1 MIRLKLLLISFWGIS
16 CTFEVQ
22 AQHLVSIYGK
32 TIKADGFTELSQVI
46 VRGKAGIIGKSDENG
61 FFSVVTSSNDSLIL
75 EHIGYLPIRTSV
87 KRIMRSDTTTV
98 LYHVFMFVPTSYTTK
113 EVKIY
118 SYTREELVQAFLK
131 MRTDSIFDR
140 YAMDIEK
147 VLLLGYKD
155 EHTRIDMV
163 EYMLRNPNQ
172 FRNFTISDYRG
183 VVYTVGPSAGI
194 PVSFAR
200 KPKPYSKKW

>member
-1 MIRLKLLLISFWGIS
+1 MGRWIRYIFGILWI
-16 CTFEVQ
+16 CFTLPLA

-32 TIKADGFTELSQVI
+32 TIKADGFGSLSQVI
-46 VRGKAGIIGKSDENG
+46 VKNKAGVIGKSDENG
-61 FFSVVTSSNDSLIL
+61 FFSVVTNSTDSLIL
-75 EHIGYLPIRTSV
+75 EHLGYLPIRTSIR
-87 KRIMRSDTTTV
+87 RIMRNDTTTV
-98 LYHVFMFVPTSYTTK
+98 FHHVFMFVPTSYTTK

-131 MRTDSIFDR
+131 MRPDSTFNR
-140 YAMDIEK
+140 YALDMEK

-155 EHTRIDMV
+155 EHNRIDMV
-163 EYMLRNPNQ
+163 EYMLRNPSQ
-172 FRNFTISDYRG
+172 FRNFTISDFRG
-183 VVYTVGPSAGI
+183 VVNTFGPTVGI

>member
-1 MIRLKLLLISFWGIS
+1 MNKVKLFLIGCFYAMSFTVS
-16 CTFEVQ
+16 LPQ
-22 AQHLVSIYGK
+22 QLVSVYGK
-32 TIKADGFTELSQVI
+32 TMKADGFGSLSQVI
-46 VRGKAGIIGKSDENG
+46 VRNKSGIIGKSDENG
-61 FFSVVTSSNDSLIL
+61 FFSIVANSNDSLIL
-75 EHIGYLPIRTSV
+75 EHIGYLPVRTSL
-87 KRIMRSDTTTV
+87 KRMMRSDTTTV
-98 LYHVFMFVPTSYTTK
+98 LHHVFMFVPTSYTMK

-131 MRTDSIFDR
+131 MRTDSTFDR
-140 YAMDIEK
+140 YALDMER

-155 EHTRIDMV
+155 EHTRVDMV
-163 EYMLRNPNQ
+163 EYMLRNPSQ

-183 VVYTVGPSAGI
+183 VVNTFGPTVGI